1 MRIET
6 ICVILTLVLFPVAFA
21 QESLTVETNSDTYFE
36 GDTIVVSGSV
46 GVRFSDETPIIIY
59 LSNEDGTRI
68 GVHQGPPSLDNKFA
82 ASFIAEGS
90 KWKKSGTYNVNVFYG
105 GAYTAKATFEFSTDQ
120 ASRNTE
126 SIFEVDAGNKGTF
139 DVKYTIRGGTLMD
152 MRIVPKNLGMTV
164 EIEASDDGSMTIDLP
179 REFIGAETQ
188 DSKDIPFIVLIDGIE
203 VDTTEAP
210 VHSEFRT
217 ITVDFLEGDA
227 VIDII
232 GTYVIPE
239 FGAVMLV
246 VMAGTAAMIA
256 ASRKI

>member
-1 MRIET
+1 M
-6 ICVILTLVLFPVAFA
+6 ILALVLFPVAFA
-21 QESLTVETNSDTYFE
+21 QESLTVETNSDAYFE

-46 GVRFSDETPIIIY
+46 GIRFSDETPIIIY
-59 LSNEDGTRI
+59 ISNEEGARI
-68 GVHQGPPSLDNKFA
+68 GVDQVEPALDNKFTTL
-82 ASFIAEGS
+82 FIAEGP

-105 GAYTAKATFEFSTDQ
+105 GEYTAKATFEFSREPV
-120 ASRNTE
+120 SRSTK
-126 SIFEVDAGNKGTF
+126 SIFEVDAGSKGTF
-139 DVKYTIRGGTLMD
+139 DVKYAISGGTLMD
-152 MRIVPKNLGMTV
+152 MRLVPRNLGMTV
-164 EIEASDDGSMTIDLP
+164 EMEATGDGSMTLDLP
-179 REFIGAETQ
+179 REFIGAESQ

-232 GTYVIPE
+232 GTYAIPE

-246 VMAGTAAMIA
+246 VMVGTAAMIA